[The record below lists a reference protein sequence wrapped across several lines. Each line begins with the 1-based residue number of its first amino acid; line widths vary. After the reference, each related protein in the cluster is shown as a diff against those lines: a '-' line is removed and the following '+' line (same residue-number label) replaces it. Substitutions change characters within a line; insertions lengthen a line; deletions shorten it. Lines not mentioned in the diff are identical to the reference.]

1 VYVYVC
7 VVLRCGKAVGVASV
21 SPHHHPD
28 DDPPPLQDEAARYT
42 THNHHTPP
50 RPIILKACKTLIP
63 LLQLC
68 VVVLRLCALLPFP
81 MNPGVA
87 ASFLQRRKASDAHLS
102 PYAHLPL
109 QVLAPTSSE
118 GPASPQALDDDCS
131 LKHALA
137 SRYHHTT
144 LSHHTATR
152 PCRAEPLCVASLSLC
167 GCARCDWSRACVPV
181 PLLAAAALTLTS
193 PHRPRSRPPLCPAP
207 PSMLTLS
214 HAPGLGCTLTISSS
228 VAPAPVL
235 TKAPANPFLL
245 HRYTTHHTQRGL
257 DIQDSALD

>member
-1 VYVYVC
+1 M
-7 VVLRCGKAVGVASV
+7 GVASV

-42 THNHHTPP
+42 THTILTHHTTTAHHI
-50 RPIILKACKTLIP
+50 RNLKVLIP

-109 QVLAPTSSE
+109 QVLAPNCSE
-118 GPASPQALDDDCS
+118 GPASPQALDDEDS

-144 LSHHTATR
+144 LSQHTTQSQLTYR
-152 PCRAEPLCVASLSLC
+152 VVLSPSVWSVSLSV
-167 GCARCDWSRACVPV
+167 GW
-181 PLLAAAALTLTS
+181 
-193 PHRPRSRPPLCPAP
+193 
-207 PSMLTLS
+207 
-214 HAPGLGCTLTISSS
+214 
-228 VAPAPVL
+228 
-235 TKAPANPFLL
+235 
-245 HRYTTHHTQRGL
+245 
-257 DIQDSALD
+257 